1 MNEITRDVILDL
13 LPLYLAGEVSE
24 DTARLVRKYLESD
37 PELAKIVQE
46 EAEFNLLEEVPAP
59 LTKEKNMEKFI
70 ETKKWLMTRTI
81 LLNLIMAVSFAVIF
95 ICMFLTLLASKY
107 METIGRQTSAEI
119 LARFLG
125 M

>member
-37 PELAKIVQE
+37 PELAEVVQHE
-46 EAEFNLLEEVPAP
+46 SDFNLLEEIPAP

-70 ETKKWLMTRTI
+70 ETKRWLMTRTI

-95 ICMFLTLLASKY
+95 ICMFLTILASRY
-107 METIGRQTSAEI
+107 METIG
-119 LARFLG
+119 G
-125 M
+125 

>member
-24 DTARLVRKYLESD
+24 DTARLVKKYLESD
-37 PELAKIVQE
+37 PELAEIAQE
-46 EAEFNLLEEVPAP
+46 EADFNLLEKIPVPI
-59 LTKEKNMEKFI
+59 TKEKNMEKFI

-107 METIGRQTSAEI
+107 METMGSEAGAEI
-119 LARFLG
+119 LGKFLG
-125 M
+125 L

>member
-24 DTARLVRKYLESD
+24 DTSRLVRRYLESD
-37 PELAKIVQE
+37 PELAEIAQQE
-46 EAEFNLLEEVPAP
+46 TDFNLLEEIPVPI
-59 LTKEKNMEKFI
+59 TKEKNMEKFI

-107 METIGRQTSAEI
+107 METIGSQAGVEM
-119 LARFLG
+119 LGRFLG

>member
-24 DTARLVRKYLESD
+24 DTSRLVREYLESD
-37 PELAKIVQE
+37 PELAEIAQQE
-46 EAEFNLLEEVPAP
+46 ADFNLPGEIPVP

-95 ICMFLTLLASKY
+95 ICMFLTILAGKY
-107 METIGRQTSAEI
+107 METLGSPIGAEM
-119 LARFLG
+119 LGRFSG

>member
-1 MNEITRDVILDL
+1 MNELTRDVILDL

-37 PELAKIVQE
+37 PELAEIVQE
-46 EAEFNLLEEVPAP
+46 GAEFSLLEEIPVPM
-59 LTKEKNMEKFI
+59 TKEKNMEKFI

-95 ICMFLTLLASKY
+95 ICMFITLLASKY
-107 METIGRQTSAEI
+107 METIGRQIGAEM
-119 LARFLG
+119 LGKFLG
-125 M
+125 L

>member
-13 LPLYLAGEVSE
+13 LPLYLADEVSE

-37 PELAKIVQE
+37 PELAEIVQE
-46 EAEFNLLEEVPAP
+46 EAEFNLLEEIPVP

-81 LLNLIMAVSFAVIF
+81 LLNLIMAVSFAIIF
-95 ICMFLTLLASKY
+95 ICMFLMILASKY
-107 METIGRQTSAEI
+107 METIG
-119 LARFLG
+119 G
-125 M
+125 

>member
-24 DTARLVRKYLESD
+24 DTSRLVRKYLESD
-37 PELAKIVQE
+37 PELAEIVQE
-46 EAEFNLLEEVPAP
+46 EAAFNLLEEIPVPM
-59 LTKEKNMEKFI
+59 TKEKNMEKFI

-95 ICMFLTLLASKY
+95 VCMFLTLLAVKY
-107 METIGRQTSAEI
+107 MDTIGIQAGVEM
-119 LARFLG
+119 LERFL
-125 M
+125 

>member
-37 PELAKIVQE
+37 PELSEIAQE
-46 EAEFNLLEEVPAP
+46 ELDFNLLEEIPVP

-70 ETKKWLMTRTI
+70 EAKKWLMTRTI

-95 ICMFLTLLASKY
+95 ICMFLTILASRY
-107 METIGRQTSAEI
+107 IEAVGGQTSAEI
-119 LARFLG
+119 LGRFLG
-125 M
+125 V